1 MINFNEIQ
9 NKRQIT
15 NYSTFSGGVVDGVN
29 YDKPVAYIK
38 AYLQYEYNQNGSI
51 DYIAAKKHFL
61 SVGITQA
68 TTNTQ
73 TNLFK
78 ANLNKQGINSQKQV
92 LIKYPLKNITDLG
105 KFTLIALLDNEQ
117 QTISVIDEKLN
128 NNDKINKIAIPFNNG
143 YIVITDK

>member
-1 MINFNEIQ
+1 MINFNELQ

-15 NYSTFSGGVVDGVN
+15 NYSTFAGGIVDGVH

-38 AYLQYEYNQNGSI
+38 AYLQNEYNQNGNI
-51 DYIAAKKHFL
+51 DYVSAKKHFL

-78 ANLNKQGINSQKQV
+78 SNLNKQGVNSQKQV
-92 LIKYPLKNITDLG
+92 TIKYPLKSITDLSN
-105 KFTLIALLDNEQ
+105 FTALALLDSNQ
-117 QTISVIDEKLN
+117 NVITIFDDKLYT
-128 NNDKINKIAIPFNNG
+128 NDKINKIAIPFHNG

>member
-1 MINFNEIQ
+1 MINFNELQ

-15 NYSTFSGGVVDGVN
+15 NYSTFSGGVVDGIA

-38 AYLQYEYNQNGSI
+38 AYLQNEYNQNGNI
-51 DYIAAKKHFL
+51 DYISAKKHFL

-78 ANLNKQGINSQKQV
+78 SNLNKAGIESQKQV
-92 LIKYPLKNITDLG
+92 TIKYPLKSITDLS
-105 KFTLIALLDNEQ
+105 KFTALALLDNNQ
-117 QTISVIDEKLN
+117 NVITIFDDKLYK
-128 NNDKINKIAIPFNNG
+128 NDKINKIAIPVSNG

>member
-1 MINFNEIQ
+1 MINFNELQ

-15 NYSTFSGGVVDGVN
+15 NYSTFTGGVVDGVN

-38 AYLQYEYNQNGSI
+38 AYLQNEYQQNGNI

-92 LIKYPLKNITDLG
+92 TIKYPLKTIVDLN
-105 KFTLIALLDNEQ
+105 KFTAVALLDSQ
-117 QTISVIDEKLN
+117 QNVINVIDEKLN
-128 NNDKINKIAIPFNNG
+128 NNDKINKIAIPFHNG

>member
-1 MINFNEIQ
+1 MINFNDLQ

-15 NYSTFSGGVVDGVN
+15 NYSTFTGGVVDGIT

-38 AYLQYEYNQNGSI
+38 AYLQNEYNQNGNI

-73 TNLFK
+73 VNLFK
-78 ANLNKQGINSQKQV
+78 SNLNKAGVESQKQV
-92 LIKYPLKNITDLG
+92 SIKYPLKSITDLS
-105 KFTLIALLDNEQ
+105 KFTALALLDNNQ
-117 QTISVIDEKLN
+117 NVITIFDDKLYD
-128 NNDKINKIAIPFNNG
+128 NDKINKIAIPVLNG

>member
-1 MINFNEIQ
+1 MINFNDLQ

-15 NYSTFSGGVVDGVN
+15 NYSTFTGGVVDGIN

-38 AYLQYEYNQNGSI
+38 AYLQNEYNNNGNI
-51 DYIAAKKHFL
+51 DYISAKKHFL

-78 ANLNKQGINSQKQV
+78 SNLNKAGIESQKQV
-92 LIKYPLKNITDLG
+92 SIKYPLKNIADLS
-105 KFTLIALLDNEQ
+105 KFTAVALLDSNQ
-117 QTISVIDEKLN
+117 NVVTVIDDKLN
-128 NNDKINKIAIPFNNG
+128 NNDKINKIAIPVNNG

>member
-1 MINFNEIQ
+1 MINFNELQ

-15 NYSTFSGGVVDGVN
+15 NYSTFSGGVVDGVA

-38 AYLQYEYNQNGSI
+38 AYLQYEYNQQGSI
-51 DYIAAKKHFL
+51 DYISAKKHFL

-78 ANLNKQGINSQKQV
+78 SNLNKQGISSQKQV
-92 LIKYPLKNITDLG
+92 TIKYPLKSITDLS
-105 KFTLIALLDNEQ
+105 KFTVIALLDSEQ
-117 QTISVIDEKLN
+117 AVISVIDDKLN

-143 YIVITDK
+143 YAVITDK

>member
-1 MINFNEIQ
+1 MINFNELQ

-15 NYSTFSGGVVDGVN
+15 NYSTFTGGVVDGVN

-38 AYLQYEYNQNGSI
+38 AYLQNELNNNGNI
-51 DYIAAKKHFL
+51 DYISAKKHFL

-78 ANLNKQGINSQKQV
+78 SNLNKAGIESQKQV
-92 LIKYPLKNITDLG
+92 IIKYPLKVITDLS
-105 KFTLIALLDNEQ
+105 KFTAMALLDNNQ
-117 QTISVIDEKLN
+117 NVITIFDDKLYN
-128 NNDKINKIAIPFNNG
+128 NEKINKIAIPFNNG

>member
-1 MINFNEIQ
+1 MINFNELQ
-9 NKRQIT
+9 TKRQIT
-15 NYSTFSGGVVDGVN
+15 NYSTFTGGTVDGVN
-29 YDKPVAYIK
+29 YDKPVSYIR
-38 AYLQYEYNQNGSI
+38 AYLQYEYEQNGNI

-78 ANLNKQGINSQKQV
+78 AKLNEQGINSQKQV
-92 LIKYPLKNITDLG
+92 TIKYPLKAIVDLN
-105 KFTLIALLDNEQ
+105 KFTAVALLDNEQ
-117 QTISVIDEKLN
+117 NIITVIDEKLN

>member
-1 MINFNEIQ
+1 MINFNELQ

-15 NYSTFSGGVVDGVN
+15 NYSTFSGGTVDGVY
-29 YDKPVAYIK
+29 YDKPVPYIK
-38 AYLQYEYNQNGSI
+38 AYLQNEYNQNGNI
-51 DYIAAKKHFL
+51 DYISAKKHFL

-92 LIKYPLKNITDLG
+92 VIKYPLKTITDLSR
-105 KFTLIALLDNEQ
+105 FTAIALLDIDQAE
-117 QTISVIDEKLN
+117 ISVIDEKLN

-143 YIVITDK
+143 YIVVTDK

>member
-15 NYSTFSGGVVDGVN
+15 NYSTFSGAYVENVW

-38 AYLQYEYNQNGSI
+38 AYLQNEYNQNGNI
-51 DYIAAKKHFL
+51 DYINAKKHFL
-61 SVGITQA
+61 GLGITQA

-92 LIKYPLKNITDLG
+92 IIKYPLKAITDLS
-105 KFTLIALLDNEQ
+105 KFTAIAILDINQ
-117 QTISVIDEKLN
+117 AVVSVIDEKLN

-143 YIVITDK
+143 YAVITDK

>member
-1 MINFNEIQ
+1 MINFNELQ

-15 NYSTFSGGVVDGVN
+15 NYSTFTGGIIDGVS

-38 AYLQYEYNQNGSI
+38 AYLQNEYNQNGNI
-51 DYIAAKKHFL
+51 DYISAKKHFL

-92 LIKYPLKNITDLG
+92 IIKYPLKTITDLSR
-105 KFTLIALLDNEQ
+105 FTAIALLDIDQAE
-117 QTISVIDEKLN
+117 ISVIDEKLN

-143 YIVITDK
+143 YIVVTDK

>member
-1 MINFNEIQ
+1 MINFNDLQ

-15 NYSTFSGGVVDGVN
+15 NYSTFSGGVVDGVA

-38 AYLQYEYNQNGSI
+38 AYLQNELNNNGNI

-78 ANLNKQGINSQKQV
+78 SNLNKAGISSQKQIS
-92 LIKYPLKNITDLG
+92 IKYPLKSITDLS
-105 KFTLIALLDNEQ
+105 KFTAVVLLDSNQ
-117 QTISVIDEKLN
+117 NVVTVIDDKLN
-128 NNDKINKIAIPFNNG
+128 NNDKINKIAIPVNNG

>member
-1 MINFNEIQ
+1 MINFNELQ
-9 NKRQIT
+9 TKRQIT
-15 NYSTFSGGVVDGVN
+15 NYSTFSGGIVDGVN

-38 AYLQYEYNQNGSI
+38 AYLQNEYNQNGNI
-51 DYIAAKKHFL
+51 DYISAKKHFL

-92 LIKYPLKNITDLG
+92 VIKYPLKAITDLNR
-105 KFTLIALLDNEQ
+105 FTAIAMLDSQ
-117 QTISVIDEKLN
+117 QNVITVIDEKLN
-128 NNDKINKIAIPFNNG
+128 NNEKINKIAIPFNNG

>member
-1 MINFNEIQ
+1 MINFNELQ

-15 NYSTFSGGVVDGVN
+15 NYSTFTGGTVDGVT

-38 AYLQYEYNQNGSI
+38 AYLQNEYMQNGNV
-51 DYIAAKKHFL
+51 DYVSAKKHFL

-92 LIKYPLKNITDLG
+92 TIKYPLKTIVDLN
-105 KFTLIALLDNEQ
+105 KFTAVALLDNQ
-117 QTISVIDEKLN
+117 QNLITVIDEKLN

>member
-1 MINFNEIQ
+1 MINFNDLQ

-15 NYSTFSGGVVDGVN
+15 NYSTFSGGVVDGIA

-38 AYLQYEYNQNGSI
+38 AYLQNELNHNGNI

-78 ANLNKQGINSQKQV
+78 SNLS
-92 LIKYPLKNITDLG
+92 
-105 KFTLIALLDNEQ
+105 DND
-117 QTISVIDEKLN
+117 I
-128 NNDKINKIAIPFNNG
+128 
-143 YIVITDK
+143 

>member
-1 MINFNEIQ
+1 MINFNELQ

-15 NYSTFSGGVVDGVN
+15 NYSTFTGGTVDGVT

-38 AYLQYEYNQNGSI
+38 AYLQNEYMQNGNV
-51 DYIAAKKHFL
+51 DYVSAKKHFL

-92 LIKYPLKNITDLG
+92 TIKYPLKKIVDLN
-105 KFTLIALLDNEQ
+105 KFTAFALLDNQ
-117 QTISVIDEKLN
+117 QNLITVIDEKLN

>member
-1 MINFNEIQ
+1 MINFNELQ

-15 NYSTFSGGVVDGVN
+15 NYSTFTGGVVDGIH

-38 AYLQYEYNQNGSI
+38 AFLQNEYNQNGNI

-61 SVGITQA
+61 NVGITQA

-78 ANLNKQGINSQKQV
+78 SNLNKAGIASTKQV
-92 LIKYPLKNITDLG
+92 SIKYPLKSITDLS
-105 KFTLIALLDNEQ
+105 KFTAIALLDSNQNVITIFDEALYNNE
-117 QTISVIDEKLN
+117 
-128 NNDKINKIAIPFNNG
+128 KINKIAIPVSNG
-143 YIVITDK
+143 YIAITDK

>member
-1 MINFNEIQ
+1 MINFNELQ

-15 NYSTFSGGVVDGVN
+15 NYSTFTGGTVDGVT

-38 AYLQYEYNQNGSI
+38 AYLQNEYMQNGNV
-51 DYIAAKKHFL
+51 DYVSAKKHFL

-92 LIKYPLKNITDLG
+92 TIKYPLKTIVDLN
-105 KFTLIALLDNEQ
+105 KFTAVALLDNLLLMKNL
-117 QTISVIDEKLN
+117 TTMTK
-128 NNDKINKIAIPFNNG
+128 
-143 YIVITDK
+143 

>member
-1 MINFNEIQ
+1 MINFNELQ

-15 NYSTFSGGVVDGVN
+15 NYSTFTGGIVDGVH

-38 AYLQYEYNQNGSI
+38 AYLQNEYNQNSYI
-51 DYIAAKKHFL
+51 DYISAKKHFL

-68 TTNTQ
+68 TANTQ

-92 LIKYPLKNITDLG
+92 VIKYPLKAITDLSR
-105 KFTLIALLDNEQ
+105 FTAIALLDIDQAE
-117 QTISVIDEKLN
+117 ISVIDEKLN

-143 YIVITDK
+143 YIVVTDK

>member
-1 MINFNEIQ
+1 MINFNELQ

-15 NYSTFSGGVVDGVN
+15 NYSTFTGGVVDGIN

-38 AYLQYEYNQNGSI
+38 AYLQNEYNQNGNI

-73 TNLFK
+73 ANLFK
-78 ANLNKQGINSQKQV
+78 SNLNKAGIESQKQV
-92 LIKYPLKNITDLG
+92 SIKYPLKSINDLS
-105 KFTLIALLDNEQ
+105 KFTVIALLDAKQNV
-117 QTISVIDEKLN
+117 ISVIDEKLN

>member
-1 MINFNEIQ
+1 MINFNDLQ

-15 NYSTFSGGVVDGVN
+15 NYSNFNGGVVDGMT

-38 AYLQYEYNQNGSI
+38 AYLQNEYNQNGNI

-73 TNLFK
+73 VNLFK
-78 ANLNKQGINSQKQV
+78 SNLNKAGIESQKQV
-92 LIKYPLKNITDLG
+92 SIKYPLKSITDLS
-105 KFTLIALLDNEQ
+105 KFTAIALLDNNQ
-117 QTISVIDEKLN
+117 NVINVIDDKLN
-128 NNDKINKIAIPFNNG
+128 NNEKINKIAIPFNNG

>member
-1 MINFNEIQ
+1 MINFNDLQ

-15 NYSTFSGGVVDGVN
+15 NYSTFTSGVVDGVV
-29 YDKPVAYIK
+29 YAKPVAYIK
-38 AYLQYEYNQNGSI
+38 AFLQNELKHNGNI

-73 TNLFK
+73 VNLFK
-78 ANLNKQGINSQKQV
+78 SNLNKAGIDSQKQV
-92 LIKYPLKNITDLG
+92 SIKYPLKVITDLN
-105 KFTLIALLDNEQ
+105 KFTAIALLDDSQNVITIFDDKLYNNE
-117 QTISVIDEKLN
+117 
-128 NNDKINKIAIPFNNG
+128 KINKIAISVSNG

>member
-1 MINFNEIQ
+1 MINFNDLQ

-15 NYSTFSGGVVDGVN
+15 NYSNFNGGVVDGVN

-38 AYLQYEYNQNGSI
+38 AYLQNEYNQNGNI

-78 ANLNKQGINSQKQV
+78 SNLNKAGVESQKQV
-92 LIKYPLKNITDLG
+92 SIKYPLKSITDLS
-105 KFTLIALLDNEQ
+105 KFTALALLDSNQ
-117 QTISVIDEKLN
+117 NVITIFDDKLY
-128 NNDKINKIAIPFNNG
+128 NNDKINKIAIPVSNG

>member
-1 MINFNEIQ
+1 MINFNELQ
-9 NKRQIT
+9 TKRQIT
-15 NYSTFSGGVVDGVN
+15 NYSTFTGGIVDGVS

-38 AYLQYEYNQNGSI
+38 AYLQNEYNQNGNI
-51 DYIAAKKHFL
+51 DYISAKKHFL

-78 ANLNKQGINSQKQV
+78 SNLNKQGINSQKQV
-92 LIKYPLKNITDLG
+92 TIKYPLKTITDLSR
-105 KFTLIALLDNEQ
+105 FTAIALLDIDQAEV
-117 QTISVIDEKLN
+117 SVIDKKLN

-143 YIVITDK
+143 YIVVTDK